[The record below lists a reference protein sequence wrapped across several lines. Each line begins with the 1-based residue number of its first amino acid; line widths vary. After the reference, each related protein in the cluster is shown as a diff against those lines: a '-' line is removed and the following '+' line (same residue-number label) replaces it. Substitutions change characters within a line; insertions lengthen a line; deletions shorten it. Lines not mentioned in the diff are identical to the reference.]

1 MKKRE
6 ENLKRGLSI
15 SYFAFEDKCPTAI
28 LKKVLQDRIK
38 YIPARNGIKT
48 VKNSIRN
55 NGHENTYKITLGR
68 REFSSYLFKLL
79 FCIRSNISRILN
91 IIYGYL
97 PFSYEHSF
105 ERLTCVKNILRGYLF
120 FS

>member
-1 MKKRE
+1 M
-6 ENLKRGLSI
+6 KRGLSI
-15 SYFAFEDKCPTAI
+15 SYIAFEDKCPTAI
-28 LKKVLQDRIK
+28 SKKVLQDRIK

-55 NGHENTYKITLGR
+55 SGHGNMYKITLGR

-79 FCIRSNISRILN
+79 FCKRPNISRVLN

-97 PFSYEHSF
+97 PVS
-105 ERLTCVKNILRGYLF
+105 
-120 FS
+120 